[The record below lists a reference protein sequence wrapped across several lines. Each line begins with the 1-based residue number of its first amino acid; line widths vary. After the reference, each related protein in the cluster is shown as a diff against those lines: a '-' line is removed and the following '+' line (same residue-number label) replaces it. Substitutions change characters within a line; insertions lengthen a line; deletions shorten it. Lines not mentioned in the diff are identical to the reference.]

1 MCEAAGGM
9 ARSGQEQPGASG
21 SAAALA
27 AGSGKTRQASTR
39 LDSPERLPSIDELG
53 ACLLAAGPASIL
65 EWPLVRLIAS
75 IEDRDTR
82 ELFEHVASDHRG
94 FNLRAILRFRELD
107 PWVARTCTEHE
118 AELIRRQLQAWLEL
132 ETSSGA
138 TASGFQRAQRWR
150 ETIAEPELAL
160 LAERLLEIVEHSR
173 GADAPAPVFS
183 QQRALEVDTA
193 QALVHAELCSDQRQV
208 SQGRFGVFRCEL
220 SLQGFEHGSLSV
232 RCACVEGSSPF
243 HCCHARAVAGHL
255 LDVLH
260 GRDTGLRR
268 SLLSVCTT
276 PSWVR
281 FFSVLGP
288 SEVAGG
294 ALAEG
299 AEQRLCYRLALRK
312 DASVSVELLMQRRKS
327 GGGYTRGARLAPD
340 EVPAS
345 LTLEPHDQLALGLLR
360 SSAPG
365 TGSVRSASVALL
377 RVLMGH
383 PCVVA
388 ADDQLAVEVQE
399 TQITLAF
406 DEVPDADVL
415 RAGARLGD
423 LSLEQV
429 SELPQGDHLAHL
441 SADGRKLRFAP
452 LPSALARW
460 VWTLGRAPTLLP
472 RESHAQLRKRLREL
486 QPHVQLQ
493 LPAALLGEPD
503 TRSKR
508 LLLRLENNLSEGL
521 RLSLHSRPVAG
532 GPVYAP
538 GEGPSEVLG
547 EEGGKASYALRDL
560 AWERATLA
568 ELHDV
573 LQLEAA
579 RELGPL
585 RYSLDSRETA
595 LAVIERIARAR
606 ELVDIEWLEGHRPL
620 RLLEP
625 VRRTDL
631 KLRVGHAERW
641 YEASGYAQV
650 DASQQVSLVA
660 LLDAA
665 RTGQRYVQVDENSYV
680 GLHDELRKLL
690 ESAGHA
696 MFTDREKAKL
706 SASVLPRLFELTELA
721 QIERAP
727 SVDAQ
732 LQRMREADKLPC
744 ELPQPIAS
752 LLRPYQRE
760 GVEFLLRLAS
770 WSSGG
775 CLADEMG
782 LGKTIQSLT
791 VLAARQKLGP
801 ALVIAPTSVGHNWC
815 NEAARFAPELTVHLY
830 RGSRRSQ
837 LLRQLGPGSVLVTS
851 YELATNDISKLK
863 ELQFATLVLDEAHML
878 KNAGTARARAIA
890 SVSADF
896 RIALTGTPLENHL
909 GELWSLMAQLNPAL
923 LGSFNRFRAHF
934 GLPIER
940 YGDHERLAVLRQLVS
955 PFILRRDKR
964 SVAPELPAR
973 IEVTKVVPLSASER
987 NLYDTAVTDLRRRIE
1002 GRDKLDL
1009 DRVTILSEI
1018 TRLRQLACH
1027 PALVVNDWRAP
1038 SSKLRA
1044 LLSVLD
1050 DILPLGHRALL
1061 FSQFV
1066 SHLQLVRSELDARG
1080 LPYLYLDGSTKASE
1094 RAQLA
1099 ERWQAGETSLFLIS
1113 LKAGGTGLNLS
1124 KADYVIQLD
1133 PWWNPAAEDQAADR
1147 AHRIGTD
1154 RPVTVLR
1161 LLAQA
1166 TVEEQVAALHK
1177 DKRQLAQDLL
1187 QQTGARRLAFEDL
1200 SEFLGLPSP
1209 TV

>member
-1 MCEAAGGM
+1 M
-9 ARSGQEQPGASG
+9 ARTGQEQPGASAG
-21 SAAALA
+21 ANTLA
-27 AGSGKTRQASTR
+27 AGSGRTHHDEA
-39 LDSPERLPSIDELG
+39 ERLPSIDELG
-53 ACLLAAGPASIL
+53 ACLLAAGPVSIL

-107 PWVARTCTEHE
+107 PWVARTCTAHE
-118 AELIRRQLQAWLEL
+118 AELIRRQLQAWLES
-132 ETSSGA
+132 EPVA
-138 TASGFQRAQRWR
+138 PRAARAQTWQQP
-150 ETIAEPELAL
+150 IAEPELAL
-160 LAERLLEIVEHSR
+160 LAQRLVDIVQLSR

-183 QQRALEVDTA
+183 QQRGLEVDTA
-193 QALVHAELCSDQRQV
+193 QALVHAELCSDQRQA

-220 SLQGFEHGSLSV
+220 SLQGFEHSGLHV
-232 RCACVEGSSPF
+232 RCACSEGLTPF
-243 HCCHARAVAGHL
+243 FCCHARAIAEHL

-260 GRDTGLRR
+260 GRDTSLRR
-268 SLLSVCTT
+268 ALAAVCST

-288 SEVAGG
+288 AETGG
-294 ALAEG
+294 RAEA
-299 AEQRLCYRLALRK
+299 AEQRLCYRVGLRK
-312 DASVSVELLMQRRKS
+312 DASVMVELLLQRRKNA
-327 GGGYTRGARLAPD
+327 GGYTRGARLAPD

-345 LTLEPHDQLALGLLR
+345 MVLEPHDQLALGLLR

-365 TGSVRSASVALL
+365 SGSVRTASVALL
-377 RVLMGH
+377 RVLIGH

-388 ADDQLAVEVQE
+388 ADDQLAVDVRE

-406 DEVPDADVL
+406 EDVPGAQGVL
-415 RAGARLGD
+415 RARAQLGD
-423 LSLEQV
+423 VSLEEV
-429 SELPQGDHLAHL
+429 GALPQGDHLAHL
-441 SADGRKLRFAP
+441 TADGRQLRFAP
-452 LPSALARW
+452 LPAALARW
-460 VWTLGRAPTLLP
+460 VWTLSRAPTLLP
-472 RESHAQLRKRLREL
+472 RESHAQLRRRLREL
-486 QPHVQLQ
+486 QPDVQLQ
-493 LPAALLGEPD
+493 LPPALLGEPD
-503 TRSKR
+503 KRSQR
-508 LLLRLENNLSEGL
+508 LLLRLENNLSEGI
-521 RLSLHSRPVAG
+521 RLSLHSRPIPG
-532 GPVYAP
+532 GPVFAP

-547 EEGGKASYALRDL
+547 EDGGKASYALRDL

-568 ELHDV
+568 ELHDL

-585 RYSLDSRETA
+585 RYSVDSRELA
-595 LAVIERIARAR
+595 LAVIERVARAR

-625 VRRTDL
+625 IRRTDL

-650 DASQQVSLVA
+650 DAAQQVSLVA

-665 RTGQRYVQVDENSYV
+665 RTGQRYVQVDQDSYV

-690 ESAGHA
+690 ESASHA

-706 SASVLPRLFELTELA
+706 SASVLPRLFELAELA

-732 LQRMREADKLPC
+732 LQRMREADSLPC
-744 ELPQPIAS
+744 ELPEPIAGH
-752 LLRPYQRE
+752 LRPYQRE
-760 GVEFLLRLAS
+760 GAEFLLRLAS

-782 LGKTIQSLT
+782 LGKTLQSLT
-791 VLAARQKLGP
+791 VLVARQKLGP

-815 NEAARFAPELTVHLY
+815 SEAARFAPELEVHLY

-851 YELATNDISKLK
+851 YELATNDIGKLK
-863 ELQFATLVLDEAHML
+863 QLHFATLVLDEAHML

-890 SVSADF
+890 SLSADF

-973 IEVTKVVPLSASER
+973 IEVTKVVPLSAAER
-987 NLYDTAVTDLRRRIE
+987 NLYDAAVTDLRRRIE
-1002 GRDKLDL
+1002 ERDKFDL

-1027 PALVVNDWRAP
+1027 PALVVNDWQKP

-1044 LLSVLD
+1044 LMAVLD

-1066 SHLQLVRSELDARG
+1066 SHLQLVRAALEAQR
-1080 LPYLYLDGSTKASE
+1080 LPYLYLDGSTRASD
-1094 RAQLA
+1094 RALLA
-1099 ERWQAGETSLFLIS
+1099 QRWQAGETSLFLIS

-1161 LLAQA
+1161 LLAQG

-1187 QQTGARRLAFEDL
+1187 QQTGSRRLAFEDL

-1209 TV
+1209 AAL